1 MTEEPKKADK
11 PARIIKNVDAKPCG
25 CRITEYSDGAK
36 MIAPCVPCGLNA
48 VAESLHAAAQQFAMG
63 MSQAA
68 QALAA
73 VATTIRAA
81 HTDAALAHAARSA
94 VHPLKPV

>member
-1 MTEEPKKADK
+1 MTEETKKGDAK

-48 VAESLHAAAQQFAMG
+48 AAESLHHAAQAFQGLA
-63 MSQAA
+63 QAA

-73 VATTIRAA
+73 VATTIRAQQQA
-81 HTDAALAHAARSA
+81 PLLDHAARSA
-94 VHPLKPV
+94 LRPVT